1 MYLLIILSSSTIL
14 FGCSFSNLILSYIFK
29 IKCWFLRFLTNNSEK
44 PLLPLKSTSID
55 TTNANTITSTNTYI
69 NTQTLPK
76 NKSYSCL
83 NPMTIDPHYSYT
95 FYYTLKKMPPKSKSM
110 NYINESINNRS
121 KNKIIC
127 CNPDCKKNIN
137 LETYC
142 AFDGYYCSSYC
153 RKGALTYISSFW
165 PFS

>member
-29 IKCWFLRFLTNNSEK
+29 IKFWLFRLFGIEYNK
-44 PLLPLKSTSID
+44 PLLPFKSPNIKN
-55 TTNANTITSTNTYI
+55 TNSNTLF
-69 NTQTLPK
+69 LPK

-121 KNKIIC
+121 QNKIVC

-153 RKGALTYISSFW
+153 RKGALSHISNFW

>member
-29 IKCWFLRFLTNNSEK
+29 IKCWFLRFLTNNNEK
-44 PLLPLKSTSID
+44 PLLPLKSP
-55 TTNANTITSTNTYI
+55 STNISTTTYI

-83 NPMTIDPHYSYT
+83 NPITIDSHYSYT

-110 NYINESINNRS
+110 NYINESIINRS
-121 KNKIIC
+121 QNKIVC
-127 CNPDCKKNIN
+127 CNPDCKKNIY

-153 RKGALTYISSFW
+153 RKGALSHISNFW